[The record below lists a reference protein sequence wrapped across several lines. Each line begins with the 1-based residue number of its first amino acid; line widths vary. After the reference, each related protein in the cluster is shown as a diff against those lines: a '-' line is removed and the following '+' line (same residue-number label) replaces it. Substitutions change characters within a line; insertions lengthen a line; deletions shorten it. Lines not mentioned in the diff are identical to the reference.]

1 MAENEELAG
10 INGWLLLVGFGIL
23 ASPIVI
29 VYSIYPMYAEIF
41 STGTWDILTTPGT
54 EAYNPLWGVVLLG
67 EIAVNI
73 SMVLTWFY
81 IAYLFFT
88 KSQSFPK
95 WYIGILVFT
104 VFFILMDALAIKAL
118 IPEEPVFDKN
128 TLKQLARSLVVAL
141 IWVSYMRVSKRVKA
155 TFVN

>member
-1 MAENEELAG
+1 MTDNKELVG
-10 INGWLLLVGFGIL
+10 INGWLLLVGFGIIV
-23 ASPIVI
+23 SPIFI

-41 STGTWDILTTPGT
+41 STGTWDVLTTPGT

-73 SMVLTWFY
+73 SIVLTWFY

-88 KSQSFPK
+88 KNHSFPK
-95 WYIGILVFT
+95 WYIGILIFT
-104 VFFILMDALAIKAL
+104 VLFILLDALAIKAI
-118 IPEEPVFDKN
+118 IPEEPIFDKD